1 MKAQLGSWL
10 CVGLVAGG
18 LVGCV
23 LLIGSTASAA
33 TCTPLEPL
41 GTDGKAAVKKSI
53 SPPGTIVTDNNWNT
67 DFAVPGNAKFERF
80 VTTVK
85 PDSDGQYDIRVVLK
99 YSDGSSAIAFEQAGK
114 SLGKGKAFEVSSKP
128 ANLAKQP
135 FQINASVGGP
145 VSTGKSYTLST
156 VGCQ

>member
-10 CVGLVAGG
+10 HTVLLASG
-18 LVGCV
+18 LVGCG
-23 LLIGSTASAA
+23 LLMIPTASAA

-41 GTDGKAAVKKSI
+41 GSKVTAVKKSI
-53 SPPGTIVTDNNWNT
+53 SPPGTFVTDNNWNT
-67 DFAVPGNAKFERF
+67 DFAVPGNARFERF
-80 VTTVK
+80 VTTIK

-99 YSDGSSAIAFEQAGK
+99 YSDGSSDIAFEQTGK
-114 SLGKGKAFEVSSKP
+114 SLGKGKAFEVSGKP
-128 ANLAKQP
+128 ANLEKQP